1 MAIMQ
6 RLRGVSQAVE
16 PERLEGEY
24 GQLLVEG
31 EAFEVGFRAFRDVFV
46 FTDRRL
52 VLINVQGVRGK
63 KHEYLSIPYSKITKY
78 SIESAGS
85 FDLDAEL
92 RLWVGSD
99 PQPIKREFSKQVSV
113 YDLQQILASYIR

>member
-1 MAIMQ
+1 MLQ
-6 RLRGVSQAVE
+6 SG
-16 PERLEGEY
+16 
-24 GQLLVEG
+24 LLGAG
-31 EAFEVGFRAFRDVFV
+31 EAFEIGLRVFRDMFV

-63 KHEYLSIPYSKITKY
+63 KHEYISIPYSKITKY

-92 RLWVGSD
+92 RLWVGND
-99 PQPIKREFSKQVSV
+99 PEPIKRELSKDVSV
-113 YDLQQILASYIR
+113 YDLQQILASYVR